1 MFIPQIRMDLPTI
14 ETRVRVAEEA
24 GLHSVWLMDHLAPPA
39 AVEHPSFEGWTLASV
54 LLARTETIRLGHL
67 VLADP
72 FRHPAMLAKMASTL
86 DVVSGGRFELGLGWG
101 SVPLELATYGIT
113 AAGSAE
119 RAARMGETL
128 EVLELLF
135 TGGPVSYHGRFHH
148 LEDAYCRPRPLAGR
162 IPIHIGGAGPKL
174 TMPLVARHAD
184 WWNCP
189 SYAADRLAELRPMAG
204 KARISMQRVIG
215 LAPSTAAR
223 ADVVALTERRF
234 GVWGGLI
241 LGTPD
246 EVAEAL
252 RADVALGVELVI
264 VQFSDFGTPETVRLF
279 AEEVIPAVL

>member
-1 MFIPQIRMDLPTI
+1 
-14 ETRVRVAEEA
+14 
-24 GLHSVWLMDHLAPPA
+24 
-39 AVEHPSFEGWTLASV
+39 
-54 LLARTETIRLGHL
+54 
-67 VLADP
+67 
-72 FRHPAMLAKMASTL
+72 
-86 DVVSGGRFELGLGWG
+86 
-101 SVPLELATYGIT
+101 
-113 AAGSAE
+113 
-119 RAARMGETL
+119 MGETL

-148 LEDAYCRPRPLAGR
+148 LEEAYCRPRPLAGR

-204 KARISMQRVIG
+204 NARVSMQRVIG
-215 LAPSTAAR
+215 LAPSSAAR

-246 EVAEAL
+246 EVATAL
-252 RADVALGVELVI
+252 RADVAQGVEMVI

-279 AEEVIPAVL
+279 AEEVIPAVRALSER